1 MDNSE
6 VDLFHILTPIWEN
19 KIKILIYTL
28 LIVFGSVLY
37 SYLQPKYY
45 EIQKT
50 AFIIRPENNA
60 SEPRKVWP
68 LEYYETLSRS
78 PEVLDLVL
86 ENLPKEVK
94 LDDNVS
100 LLGYLSSIL
109 SVQGVIIHSG
119 GGFASPAFKFV
130 FYVRC
135 KDPLSARIISNTWQ
149 SVLESKFSQLET
161 EGIKNNYPEEEEQLK
176 LSKAKWDMD
185 KKRLGEFRKKH
196 SSTKEIQKLE
206 SLQRLIRNAYYQI
219 ETIADQENI
228 AGVLIL
234 KSAEIKEFQAK
245 KMLIEENY
253 LTIKETLAEYKR
265 LLDINLNDLN
275 EKLAKNKT
283 QDSNKT
289 KNKFN
294 AYNSAYFSLQEKII
308 DLEVN
313 LKVIDGQRN
322 RLVERIR
329 DLESDMKSVK
339 SMGEGSEFVQNQS
352 EINKVLGDNIKLYEL
367 DSKKLESRISKNQL
381 ELENL
386 IQQELVSAEL
396 FRLNSVKLEKLRLSN
411 SSKLSVPNFSYS
423 AMESVGTLGNPMQR
437 IIFVS
442 FICGLVFMIL
452 VTLIKANFVSQK
464 DK

>member
-1 MDNSE
+1 M
-6 VDLFHILTPIWEN
+6 
-19 KIKILIYTL
+19 
-28 LIVFGSVLY
+28 
-37 SYLQPKYY
+37 
-45 EIQKT
+45 
-50 AFIIRPENNA
+50 
-60 SEPRKVWP
+60 
-68 LEYYETLSRS
+68 
-78 PEVLDLVL
+78 
-86 ENLPKEVK
+86 
-94 LDDNVS
+94 
-100 LLGYLSSIL
+100 
-109 SVQGVIIHSG
+109 
-119 GGFASPAFKFV
+119 
-130 FYVRC
+130 
-135 KDPLSARIISNTWQ
+135 
-149 SVLESKFSQLET
+149 
-161 EGIKNNYPEEEEQLK
+161 
-176 LSKAKWDMD
+176 SKAKWDMD